1 MKRFLKPT
9 TLLLVVGL
17 FLLIILYYNVNPATS
32 VLMPKCPFKMLTG
45 YDCPSC
51 GVQRVV
57 HLVMHGE
64 FIDAFLLNPFL
75 FLVAPYLLAIIYVKI
90 SHDRFAVAIKP
101 YVCHH
106 IGIYTYIALYFI
118 WWVVR
123 NTAFWHNL
131 IG

>member
-1 MKRFLKPT
+1 MKRFFKPT

-32 VLMPKCPFKMLTG
+32 VLMPKCIFKMLTG

-64 FIDAFLLNPFL
+64 FTAAFLLNPFL
-75 FLVAPYLLAIIYVKI
+75 FVAVPYLLAVIYVQL
-90 SHDRFAVAIKP
+90 SRDRFAVKIRP

-106 IGIYTYIALYFI
+106 IVIYTYIALYFL

-123 NTAFWHNL
+123 NTPFWHNI